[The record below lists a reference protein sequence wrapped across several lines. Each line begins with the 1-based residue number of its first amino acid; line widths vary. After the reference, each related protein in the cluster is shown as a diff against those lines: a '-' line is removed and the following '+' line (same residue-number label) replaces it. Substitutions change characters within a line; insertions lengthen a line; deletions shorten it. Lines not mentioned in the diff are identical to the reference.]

1 MIDVEK
7 LKPKLD
13 EKDVVFFLDKM
24 YYTVTGAQKMMNCGR
39 NKISDYIADG
49 TLEVLKLESGDAFS
63 PEAIRNW
70 GILHTI
76 NGNGKMSN
84 RKAKK

>member
-24 YYTVTGAQKMMNCGR
+24 YYTVTGAQ
-39 NKISDYIADG
+39 I
-49 TLEVLKLESGDAFS
+49 V
-63 PEAIRNW
+63 
-70 GILHTI
+70 
-76 NGNGKMSN
+76 
-84 RKAKK
+84 